1 MSRKFTPV
9 FYIGVS
15 GPARSGK
22 DTFAEYLQDAL
33 YDQRPHLGIAYA
45 PLAWPIKEMVNS
57 LLGICGAKPLR
68 ELQKEEVIPELGVS
82 PRRLMQTLGTDWG
95 REVLGDD
102 VWLNIARSQIERYN
116 DIDIAIIP
124 DIRFENEA
132 RQMDLLFKVVR
143 SASDRPEVEQHAS
156 EIRFENEAR
165 QMDLLFK
172 VVRSASD
179 RPEVEQ
185 HASEDGF
192 SDNYVHHF
200 IRNNDD
206 LEELKAKA
214 DASASRTLQ
223 SYDRF
228 TTLLAMYYGSVC
240 DPLELSST

>member
-1 MSRKFTPV
+1 MSRKITPV

-33 YDQRPHLGIAYA
+33 YELRPFLSVAYS
-45 PLAWPIKEMVNS
+45 PLAWPIKEMVNC
-57 LLGICGAKPLR
+57 LLGIGGIKPLR
-68 ELQKEEVIPELGVS
+68 ELPKEEVIPELGVS

-95 REVLGDD
+95 RKVLGDD
-102 VWLNIARSQIERYN
+102 AWLNLARRQIERYN
-116 DIDIAIIP
+116 DIDLAIIP
-124 DIRFENEA
+124 DVRFENEA
-132 RQMDLLFKVVR
+132 RQMD
-143 SASDRPEVEQHAS
+143 
-156 EIRFENEAR
+156 I
-165 QMDLLFK
+165 LFK

-200 IRNNDD
+200 IRNDAG

-214 DASASRTLQ
+214 DAAASRVLKR
-223 SYDRF
+223 YDGF
-228 TTLLAMYYGSVC
+228 LTLLNMYYESVC
-240 DPLELSST
+240 DPLELSCIAEETT